1 MTDKDEEASS
11 SIEDIA
17 IQNKQPEPEII

>member
-17 IQNKQPEPEII
+17 IQNKQPEPKII